1 MRSLRARAA
10 VAALVTAGVLLP
22 ATVAAAHP
30 GLRPNELRPGETVE
44 AELIIPHGCGT
55 EGGVPEEGE
64 VVSPTV
70 EVAVQW
76 PDGIEIRPVEVDG
89 WATDVADG
97 VATWLD
103 DGGAT
108 TDAILVPATVSAST
122 DLQGEIFVSVFQ
134 ACENGESFRWVA
146 TPEEE
151 GSPALRLTVAGEP
164 VPAPTTSP
172 TPVTPSQDPTPTDAP
187 SATPAATPTTPATT
201 PPAAT
206 PTPTATP
213 ALIATQEPVDD
224 GEVGASFLVMA
235 IGIAVGVGI
244 ATVLI
249 RRRRAGASADGGS
262 GPEAGDGGDL

>member
-1 MRSLRARAA
+1 MRSLRARAT

-22 ATVAAAHP
+22 FSVAAAHP

-55 EGGVPEEGE
+55 EGDVPEEGD

-108 TDAILVPATVSAST
+108 TDAILVPVMVSATT

-146 TPEEE
+146 TPDEE

-172 TPVTPSQDPTPTDAP
+172 TPVTPTPDPTPTDAP
-187 SATPAATPTTPATT
+187 STTSEATPTTPAT
-201 PPAAT
+201 PAAS
-206 PTPTATP
+206 PTPTAVP
-213 ALIATQEPVDD
+213 ALIASQEPLDID
-224 GEVGASFLVMA
+224 NGEVGTSFLVMA

-249 RRRRAGASADGGS
+249 RRRRAGAATDEGS
-262 GPEAGDGGDL
+262 GPEAGDGSDL